1 METQKIVNLLGDTNN
16 ESSKFATRKWY
27 VINDQNNTDYG
38 GGDEN
43 GTTIKF
49 ETKVIK
55 SNLCDYSD
63 AYIIV
68 TGNITATGGGVNDRI
83 AFKNCAPFTKCIT
96 HINDEH
102 VDNADNRDIIMPM
115 YNLIEYSDNY
125 SDTSGSLWQFKRDE
139 SPVTNAGDLDNV
151 STTNS
156 TCFKYKSSFI
166 KEFTAVNNNRAF
178 ENVKTAV
185 LLNYLSN
192 FWRSLEMPLINCKI
206 HLELNWSKD
215 CVMSTIA
222 DTTFKTMLYVPIVTL
237 SSKDNVKLVKL
248 LEEGFKR
255 PVYWNEYQTKI
266 ETRNLGNNNFTRFP
280 LDASFQGVRRLFVLA
295 FNNTTVNVPNN
306 PINNTNN
313 RVLRNSHTKY
323 FLPRVNITNYN
334 VLIDGRNFYDQPI
347 NDLVKQY
354 DEIRKTATGQG
365 DDYTTGCLLD
375 YQYFKDH
382 YNLIA
387 VDLSKQKELDA
398 DSRAIQQIEFYGM
411 LKTKLQVC
419 IVLEKSKETMVE
431 FYKGTAKVL

>member
-1 METQKIVNLLGDTNN
+1 MKEQQCFIIEKSEETNFEFSQNAATVVWFWLRIKMETQKIVNLLGDTNN

-27 VINDQNNTDYG
+27 VINDQDNTDYG
-38 GGDEN
+38 EGN
-43 GTTIKF
+43 GNVTTVKFEIKF
-49 ETKVIK
+49 IK
-55 SNLCDYSD
+55 SNLCGYWDT
-63 AYIIV
+63 YILV
-68 TGNITATGGGVNDRI
+68 TGNITATGGDANTRV

-102 VDNADNRDIIMPM
+102 VDNADNLDIIMPM

-125 SDTSGSLWQFKRDE
+125 WDTSGNLWQFKRDE
-139 SPVTNAGDLDNV
+139 QNMNNGNPANVTTDD
-151 STTNS
+151 SS
-156 TCFKYKSSFI
+156 SFKYKSSFF
-166 KEFTAVNNNRAF
+166 KPLTAADNGVF
-178 ENVKTAV
+178 KDVKIAV
-185 LLNYLSN
+185 PLKYLSN

-266 ETRNLGNNNFTRFP
+266 ETRNLDNNNLTRFP

-334 VLIDGRNFYDQPI
+334 VLINGRNFYDQPI
-347 NDLVKQY
+347 NDLIKQ
-354 DEIRKTATGQG
+354 
-365 DDYTTGCLLD
+365 
-375 YQYFKDH
+375 
-382 YNLIA
+382 
-387 VDLSKQKELDA
+387 
-398 DSRAIQQIEFYGM
+398 
-411 LKTKLQVC
+411 
-419 IVLEKSKETMVE
+419 
-431 FYKGTAKVL
+431 